1 MIQHLIQSES
11 LKTNTAPVGKEGV
24 DQAQHY
30 LRTLSSPELGAGRK
44 GSPEAA
50 SDSAASSSSRANTC
64 FQEESRPEEKGV
76 PWKGSEGEVK
86 GQLGTQVKD
95 ASLSELG
102 NPSLDRPA
110 GSEQGS
116 GSGKERSHQPAR
128 ADPGG
133 THKLQAG
140 QLHHLRLAD
149 AAPRACRPGAASG

>member
-1 MIQHLIQSES
+1 MIQHLRQSQP
-11 LKTNTAPVGKEGV
+11 LKTNTARVGKEGV

-30 LRTLSSPELGAGRK
+30 LRTLSSSELGAGRK

-64 FQEESRPEEKGV
+64 FQEESLPEGKGV
-76 PWKGSEGEVK
+76 PWKGREGEVK

-102 NPSLDRPA
+102 NPSLDWRA
-110 GSEQGS
+110 GSKQGS
-116 GSGKERSHQPAR
+116 GEERSRQQAR
-128 ADPGG
+128 TDPGG

-140 QLHHLRLAD
+140 QLHHLSLAD